1 MGRAVADSARSP
13 QQPQFRQ
20 VQGLQRQPPVLQVQA
35 GWAFSV
41 LVIVFSFDLP
51 CGESA
56 FSFRT
61 VVRSQAMNVASP
73 KNSAMTI
80 TRLGA
85 AAGVGVETVRYYQRR
100 GLLAV
105 PASTGAVRRYGAED
119 VRRLRFIRRAQ
130 AAGFTLEEIGELL
143 ALDRT
148 QNRARVRELA
158 AERISA
164 LDARIAE
171 LEASRATLER
181 LRATCASGKRGP
193 CPILEA
199 FDGA

>member
-1 MGRAVADSARSP
+1 M
-13 QQPQFRQ
+13 
-20 VQGLQRQPPVLQVQA
+20 
-35 GWAFSV
+35 SV
-41 LVIVFSFDLP
+41 T
-51 CGESA
+51 A
-56 FSFRT
+56 
-61 VVRSQAMNVASP
+61 P
-73 KNSAMTI
+73 KNSSMTI
-80 TRLGA
+80 ARLGA

-100 GLLAV
+100 GLLDV
-105 PASTGAVRRYGAED
+105 PARAGAVRRYGTED

-148 QNRARVRELA
+148 GDRARVRALA
-158 AERISA
+158 GARLAA

-171 LEASRATLER
+171 LEASRAALER
-181 LRATCASGKRGP
+181 LRAACAGGRKGP

>member
-1 MGRAVADSARSP
+1 M
-13 QQPQFRQ
+13 
-20 VQGLQRQPPVLQVQA
+20 
-35 GWAFSV
+35 
-41 LVIVFSFDLP
+41 
-51 CGESA
+51 ESA
-56 FSFRT
+56 KK
-61 VVRSQAMNVASP
+61 ADL
-73 KNSAMTI
+73 TI
-80 TRLGA
+80 ARLGA

-105 PASTGAVRRYGAED
+105 PPSAGAVRRYDADD

-148 QNRARVRELA
+148 GDRARVRELA
-158 AERISA
+158 TERLAA

-171 LEASRATLER
+171 LDQSRTALER
-181 LRATCASGKRGP
+181 LRASCASGRKGP

-199 FDGA
+199 FDGT